1 MWTRILLLSS
11 YHIYFYGLLITWT
24 CLKLFIHCVY
34 VCTFAYMWAHMC
46 ECGGLRLT
54 SSMLD
59 IFLDCSPYCLLRW
72 GPSLDLNLAFASALD
87 SQLAPE
93 MPCLPPKDCD
103 YKQAIIPTQLL
114 YGFWIDH
121 FDMCLVSKNFIA
133 YVCIYVH
140 KDNRSVIL
148 FLCWVFTWFEY
159 QSNCSLIEWIRH
171 CPFCFYL

>member
-114 YGFWIDH
+114 YGFWIQTQVQ
-121 FDMCLVSKNFIA
+121 FLGLSGKPFIYWA
-133 YVCIYVH
+133 ISTALLYC
-140 KDNRSVIL
+140 
-148 FLCWVFTWFEY
+148 FLLA
-159 QSNCSLIEWIRH
+159 SPIEWKLQILQL
-171 CPFCFYL
+171 CPFPPPT